1 MNQTYLFWEDE
12 AISVSD
18 GKKKTHKADKPE
30 TNGMAEHVQG
40 ATPAFAR
47 FFGGWTNHFQLPSQK
62 NHKIHTQT
70 MSVALL
76 WKKDTPNIH
85 RHLA

>member
-47 FFGGWTNHFQLPSQK
+47 FFGG
-62 NHKIHTQT
+62 
-70 MSVALL
+70 
-76 WKKDTPNIH
+76 
-85 RHLA
+85 